1 MAAKIQP
8 ETLSIGSTDCSG
20 WVLKKVTDNVGLD
33 ARVSLEDNVG
43 LSLIGQGTPTLGTG
57 RERPKL
63 AAGFKGVPASGRNRG
78 AQSSGGR
85 RTAEGAEELLRLPGA
100 QAPRPW
106 STLLPPG
113 RLRAPPPNRWLSLRA
128 SVGTVRKHLPRPP
141 RSYHLPPYP
150 AAAHFPVNL
159 VPGLQAVPD
168 APHPPQAIPLLPQ
181 FLPFQLL
188 PKCSVRDICSA
199 AVAPSGRNIFN
210 TVMPQKET
218 SEGWMKMASAF
229 TVPQGPDAQSLW
241 DKKEGESRDKKE
253 RVYWSSTL
261 SWRWW

>member
-1 MAAKIQP
+1 M
-8 ETLSIGSTDCSG
+8 
-20 WVLKKVTDNVGLD
+20 
-33 ARVSLEDNVG
+33 
-43 LSLIGQGTPTLGTG
+43 
-57 RERPKL
+57 
-63 AAGFKGVPASGRNRG
+63 PASGRNRG

-113 RLRAPPPNRWLSLRA
+113 RLRAPPPNRWLGLRA

-181 FLPFQLL
+181 FLPFQVW
-188 PKCSVRDICSA
+188 PVGEGGGRGGA
-199 AVAPSGRNIFN
+199 WSGELGLGTR
-210 TVMPQKET
+210 TV
-218 SEGWMKMASAF
+218 SGF
-229 TVPQGPDAQSLW
+229 V
-241 DKKEGESRDKKE
+241 E
-253 RVYWSSTL
+253 RSC
-261 SWRWW
+261 R

>member
-1 MAAKIQP
+1 MYGKFCA
-8 ETLSIGSTDCSG
+8 E
-20 WVLKKVTDNVGLD
+20 GLLALAWNPVKGD
-33 ARVSLEDNVG
+33 QCGE
-43 LSLIGQGTPTLGTG
+43 
-57 RERPKL
+57 L
-63 AAGFKGVPASGRNRG
+63 AASTPSSCAPPSRPACQKTKTTFVPASGRNRG

-128 SVGTVRKHLPRPP
+128 SVGTVRKHRPRPP

-199 AVAPSGRNIFN
+199 TVAPSGRNIFN

-241 DKKEGESRDKKE
+241 DKEEGESRDKEE
-253 RVYWSSTL
+253 RDWSSAL